1 MYRIRYLL
9 IAATFTIIS
18 AVTAQKSFAEQ
29 KYWLDGRNVEA
40 QEPTPGNATID
51 ISTLST
57 GPHWLTIISK
67 DEAGVWSSPVTTSF
81 IVPYE
86 TADGKSIVEHQYW
99 IDGKIEAKISQGE
112 KPSAISIET
121 LKPGVHT
128 FSVRVKDNT
137 GRFSPHTTKHFIV
150 PPAVA
155 GESIVEHQ
163 YWIDGKMEAKVTKGQ
178 MISAIDVSTLS
189 PGVHTFTV
197 RVKDNTG
204 RFSPQTTKHFIV
216 PFNEIAVAEKSIVE
230 HQYWIDGKVEA
241 KVTKGQMPSAID
253 VSTLSPGV
261 HTFTVRVKD
270 NTGRLS
276 PHVTKYFIVPFEDAD
291 DKSIV
296 EHQYWIDDNLEASV
310 SQNDKPSIIDIS
322 TLKPGL
328 HSLTVRVK
336 DSTGKWS
343 SQTARHFVLK
353 EDGVVEDATITHGIY
368 WFDDDL
374 INATAVV
381 LNSESGEV
389 DIDIKD
395 IEGGTHTLW
404 WRCFD
409 SNGALSDARSVSFL
423 SQGYATFTVPS
434 SGIGTFS
441 SATNIMLPEGL
452 NAYYCTDNEVVNE
465 CAAINLKKI
474 DGKVIN
480 EGAAMNLKKIDDKV
494 INANT
499 GVILSGT
506 PGKTY
511 KIYPTEDVGAETP
524 GNNLIAAVSG
534 TDITTVDGEYTNFT
548 LEEWQFAK
556 VAENATMPD
565 NSAYLHLPT
574 GNVGD
579 VSTIIVNDPEM
590 MTQDDDGYYLIA
602 TARNWIEFS
611 KIVETDKSANAKMI
625 ADVDLGDN
633 QVHIGPQ
640 DRDAYTGIFD
650 GQGHTLTVAY
660 VGKSNEIVAPFTRVR
675 GATIKNIHIAGSMK
689 SIFAYM
695 GVVGVVI
702 GSNPSTISNVWNSA
716 TMDIKSDAWV
726 QSGTILGGFKEQGIV
741 VISDCLFTGTFSS
754 DYGYYSGCFVGF
766 DYDSG
771 SITVNNC
778 LSTGTFI
785 MSGTSF
791 HGNHTNCYVKS
802 FPASYPSGVNVATNE
817 GLSDGTI
824 ATALQADREV
834 GTWIQDPNLGIPML
848 KVFSGDKYITY
859 TVPASGMGTFSTN
872 TPVQVPDGLLA
883 YYCRS
888 EMKDGTNGLAIYVR
902 RVEGDVIDSNT
913 GGVLLSGTPGVTY
926 QLHYT
931 SGAGATTV
939 NNSLIPVIEST
950 NVNGIDGEYY
960 NFMLKDEDFVKID
973 GTALMPANSAY
984 LHLPGSIVGDAGKI
998 EINYDIVSGV
1008 VTPVVD
1014 YKPDSYD
1021 YIFNLNGQRMS
1032 EPSKGVNIINRRKVI
1047 VR

>member
-99 IDGKIEAKISQGE
+99 IDGKLEAKVSQGE

-204 RFSPQTTKHFIV
+204 R
-216 PFNEIAVAEKSIVE
+216 
-230 HQYWIDGKVEA
+230 
-241 KVTKGQMPSAID
+241 
-253 VSTLSPGV
+253 
-261 HTFTVRVKD
+261 
-270 NTGRLS
+270 LS

-310 SQNDKPSIIDIS
+310 SQNNKPSIIDIS

-328 HSLTVRVK
+328 HSLTVRAK

-465 CAAINLKKI
+465 GAAINLKKI
-474 DGKVIN
+474 DG
-480 EGAAMNLKKIDDKV
+480 KV

-556 VAENATMPD
+556 VAENATMPG

-716 TMDIKSDAWV
+716 TMDIKSGAWV

-834 GTWIQDPNLGIPML
+834 ETWIQDPNLDIPML

-859 TVPASGMGTFSTN
+859 TVPASGIGTFSTN

-939 NNSLIPVIEST
+939 NNSLVPVVEST
-950 NVNGIDGEYY
+950 NVKGIDGEYY

-998 EINYDIVSGV
+998 EIN
-1008 VTPVVD
+1008 
-1014 YKPDSYD
+1014 
-1021 YIFNLNGQRMS
+1021 L
-1032 EPSKGVNIINRRKVI
+1032 
-1047 VR
+1047 

>member
-1 MYRIRYLL
+1 MPMYRIRYLL

-99 IDGKIEAKISQGE
+99 IDGKIEAKVSQGE

-128 FSVRVKDNT
+128 FAVRVKDNT

-163 YWIDGKMEAKVTKGQ
+163 YWIDGKFEAKVTKGQ

-204 RFSPQTTKHFIV
+204 RLSPQTTKHFIV
-216 PFNEIAVAEKSIVE
+216 PFNEIAVADKSIVE
-230 HQYWIDGKVEA
+230 HQYWIDGKMES
-241 KVTKGQMPSAID
+241 KFTQGQMISAID

-276 PHVTKYFIVPFEDAD
+276 SHVTKYFIVPYEDAD

-296 EHQYWIDDNLEASV
+296 EHQYWIDDKLEAIV
-310 SQNDKPSIIDIS
+310 SQNEKPSIIDIS

-353 EDGVVEDATITHGIY
+353 EEGVVEDATITHGIY

-395 IEGGTHTLW
+395 VEGGTHNLW
-404 WRCFD
+404 WRCAD
-409 SNGALSDARSVSFL
+409 SKGALSDARSVSFM
-423 SQGYATFTVPS
+423 SQGYASFTVPS

-441 SATNIMLPEGL
+441 SSTNIMLPEGL
-452 NAYYCTDNEVVNE
+452 NAYYCTDNEVVD
-465 CAAINLKKI
+465 K
-474 DGKVIN
+474 
-480 EGAAMNLKKIDDKV
+480 GAAMNLKKINGKV

-511 KIYPTEDVGAETP
+511 KLYPTEEVGAETP

-534 TDITTVDGEYTNFT
+534 SDITTVDGEYTNFT
-548 LEEWQFAK
+548 LGEWQFVK
-556 VAENATMPD
+556 VTETATMPE

-574 GNVGD
+574 GSIGD
-579 VSTIIVNDPEM
+579 VSTIIVNDPEKL
-590 MTQDDDGYYLIA
+590 TKDKFGYYLIA
-602 TARNWIEFS
+602 NARNWIEFS

-660 VGKSNEIVAPFTRVR
+660 VGKSNEVVAPFTRVR

-695 GVVGVVI
+695 GVVGIVI

-716 TMDIKSDAWV
+716 TMDIKSGDWV
-726 QSGTILGGFKEQGIV
+726 QSGAILGGFKESGKV

-754 DYGYYSGCFVGF
+754 SYGYYSGCFVGYN
-766 DYDSG
+766 YDSG

-785 MSGTSF
+785 MSGPSF
-791 HGNHTNCYVKS
+791 HGNYTNCYVKS
-802 FPASYPSGVNVATNE
+802 FPAAYPSGVNVATNE

-834 GTWIQDPNLGIPML
+834 ETWIQDPNLGIPML

-859 TVPASGMGTFSTN
+859 TVPASGIGTFSTN

-888 EMKDGTNGLAIYVR
+888 EMKNKNGLGIFVR
-902 RVEGDVIDSNT
+902 YVEGDVIDANT
-913 GGVLLSGTPGVTY
+913 GVLLSGTPGATY
-926 QLHYT
+926 QLYYT
-931 SGAGATTV
+931 AEAGVATESNTLV
-939 NNSLIPVIEST
+939 PVVEST
-950 NVNGIDGEYY
+950 DVSGVDGEYA
-960 NFMLKDEDFVKID
+960 NFVMEGGEFVKID
-973 GTALMPANSAY
+973 GTAKLPANSAY
-984 LHLPGSIVGDAGKI
+984 LHLPVEIVGNATKI
-998 EINYDIVSGV
+998 VIDYGIITGV
-1008 VTPVVD
+1008 DTPEVD
-1014 YKPDSYD
+1014 YKTDRFDNIY
-1021 YIFNLNGQRMS
+1021 NLNGQRMS
-1032 EPSKGVNIINRRKVI
+1032 EPLKGVNIINGRKVI
-1047 VR
+1047 IKR

>member
-1 MYRIRYLL
+1 MPMYRIRYLL

-99 IDGKIEAKISQGE
+99 IDGKLEAKVSQGE

-128 FSVRVKDNT
+128 FTVRVKDNT

-163 YWIDGKMEAKVTKGQ
+163 YWIDGKM
-178 MISAIDVSTLS
+178 
-189 PGVHTFTV
+189 
-197 RVKDNTG
+197 
-204 RFSPQTTKHFIV
+204 
-216 PFNEIAVAEKSIVE
+216 
-230 HQYWIDGKVEA
+230 EA

-310 SQNDKPSIIDIS
+310 SQNNKPSIIDIS

-353 EDGVVEDATITHGIY
+353 EEGVVEDATITHGIY

-465 CAAINLKKI
+465 GAAINLKKI
-474 DGKVIN
+474 DG
-480 EGAAMNLKKIDDKV
+480 KV

-556 VAENATMPD
+556 VAENATMPG

-695 GVVGVVI
+695 GVVGIVI

-716 TMDIKSDAWV
+716 TMDINSGAWV
-726 QSGTILGGFKEQGIV
+726 QSGTILGGFKERGIV

-785 MSGTSF
+785 MSGTNF

-802 FPASYPSGVNVATNE
+802 FPAAYPSGVNVATNE

-834 GTWIQDPNLGIPML
+834 ETWVQDPNLGIPML

-888 EMKDGTNGLAIYVR
+888 EMKDDTNGLAIYVR

-939 NNSLIPVIEST
+939 SNSLVPVVEST

>member
-99 IDGKIEAKISQGE
+99 IDGKIEAKVSQGE
-112 KPSAISIET
+112 KPSVISIET

-163 YWIDGKMEAKVTKGQ
+163 YWIDGKM
-178 MISAIDVSTLS
+178 
-189 PGVHTFTV
+189 
-197 RVKDNTG
+197 
-204 RFSPQTTKHFIV
+204 
-216 PFNEIAVAEKSIVE
+216 
-230 HQYWIDGKVEA
+230 EA

-310 SQNDKPSIIDIS
+310 SQNNKPSIIDIS

-465 CAAINLKKI
+465 GVAINLKKI
-474 DGKVIN
+474 DG
-480 EGAAMNLKKIDDKV
+480 KV

-556 VAENATMPD
+556 VAENATMPG

-574 GNVGD
+574 GNIGD

-726 QSGTILGGFKEQGIV
+726 QSGTILGGFKERGIV

-785 MSGTSF
+785 MSGTNF

-939 NNSLIPVIEST
+939 SNSLVPVVEST

>member
-99 IDGKIEAKISQGE
+99 IDGKLEAKVSQGE

-178 MISAIDVSTLS
+178 M
-189 PGVHTFTV
+189 
-197 RVKDNTG
+197 
-204 RFSPQTTKHFIV
+204 
-216 PFNEIAVAEKSIVE
+216 
-230 HQYWIDGKVEA
+230 
-241 KVTKGQMPSAID
+241 PSAID
-253 VSTLSPGV
+253 VSTLTPGV

-310 SQNDKPSIIDIS
+310 SQNNKPSIIDIS

-465 CAAINLKKI
+465 GAAINLKKI
-474 DGKVIN
+474 DG
-480 EGAAMNLKKIDDKV
+480 KV

-556 VAENATMPD
+556 VAENATMPG

-574 GNVGD
+574 GSIGD

-695 GVVGVVI
+695 GVVGIVI
-702 GSNPSTISNVWNSA
+702 GSNPSTISNLWNSA
-716 TMDIKSDAWV
+716 TMDIKSGAWV

-785 MSGTSF
+785 MSGTNF

-888 EMKDGTNGLAIYVR
+888 EMKDDTNGLAIYVR
-902 RVEGDVIDSNT
+902 RMEGDVIDSNT

-939 NNSLIPVIEST
+939 NNSLVPVVEST

-1032 EPSKGVNIINRRKVI
+1032 EPRKGVNIINRRKVI

>member
-99 IDGKIEAKISQGE
+99 IDGKIEAKVSQGE

-150 PPAVA
+150 P
-155 GESIVEHQ
+155 
-163 YWIDGKMEAKVTKGQ
+163 
-178 MISAIDVSTLS
+178 
-189 PGVHTFTV
+189 
-197 RVKDNTG
+197 
-204 RFSPQTTKHFIV
+204 
-216 PFNEIAVAEKSIVE
+216 FNELAVAEKSIVE

-465 CAAINLKKI
+465 
-474 DGKVIN
+474 
-480 EGAAMNLKKIDDKV
+480 GAAMNLKKIDGKV

-556 VAENATMPD
+556 VAENATMPG

-695 GVVGVVI
+695 GVVGIVI

-716 TMDIKSDAWV
+716 TMDIKSGAWV

-766 DYDSG
+766 DYDYG

-785 MSGTSF
+785 MSGTNF

-859 TVPASGMGTFSTN
+859 TVPASGIGTFSTN

-888 EMKDGTNGLAIYVR
+888 EMKDDTNGLAIYVR

-939 NNSLIPVIEST
+939 SNSLVPVVEST

-984 LHLPGSIVGDAGKI
+984 LHLPGSIVSDAGKI

>member
-67 DEAGVWSSPVTTSF
+67 DEAGVWSSPVTKSF

-99 IDGKIEAKISQGE
+99 IDGKMEAKVTQGQ
-112 KPSAISIET
+112 KPSAINIET
-121 LKPGVHT
+121 LNPGVHT
-128 FSVRVKDNT
+128 FTVRVKDNT
-137 GRFSPHTTKHFIV
+137 GKWSPQVVKHFIV
-150 PPAVA
+150 PFNEIAVTDK
-155 GESIVEHQ
+155 SIVEHQ
-163 YWIDGKMEAKVTKGQ
+163 YWIDGKMEAKVTQGQ

-189 PGVHTFTV
+189 PGVHTLIL

-204 RFSPQTTKHFIV
+204 K
-216 PFNEIAVAEKSIVE
+216 
-230 HQYWIDGKVEA
+230 
-241 KVTKGQMPSAID
+241 
-253 VSTLSPGV
+253 LS
-261 HTFTVRVKD
+261 
-270 NTGRLS
+270 S
-276 PHVTKYFIVPFEDAD
+276 HVTKNFIMPYEDAD

-296 EHQYWIDDNLEASV
+296 EHQYWIDDKLEASV
-310 SQNDKPSIIDIS
+310 TQNDKPSIINIS

-336 DSTGKWS
+336 DSTGEWS

-368 WFDDDL
+368 WFDEDL
-374 INATAVV
+374 INATSVV
-381 LNSESGEV
+381 LDSESGEV

-395 IEGGTHTLW
+395 IEGGNHTLW
-404 WRCFD
+404 WRCVD

-423 SQGYATFTVPS
+423 SQGYASYTVPS

-441 SATNIMLPEGL
+441 SSTNIMLPEGL
-452 NAYYCTDNEVVNE
+452 NAYYCTDNE
-465 CAAINLKKI
+465 
-474 DGKVIN
+474 
-480 EGAAMNLKKIDDKV
+480 GAAMNLKKIDGKV

-511 KIYPTEDVGAETP
+511 NIYPTEEVGAETP

-548 LEEWQFAK
+548 LEEWQFVK
-556 VAENATMPD
+556 VAETITMPS

-574 GNVGD
+574 DNVGD
-579 VSTIIVNDPEM
+579 VSIITVNDPEM
-590 MTQDDDGYYLIA
+590 MTQDAKGYYLIA
-602 TARNWIEFS
+602 NARNWIEFS

-640 DRDAYTGIFD
+640 DNDAYTGIFD

-695 GVVGVVI
+695 GVVGIVI
-702 GSNPSTISNVWNSA
+702 GSDPSTISNVWNSA
-716 TMDIKSDAWV
+716 TMDIRSDAWV
-726 QSGTILGGFKEQGIV
+726 QSGAILGGFKERGNV
-741 VISDCLFTGTFSS
+741 VMSDCLFTGTFSS

-785 MSGTSF
+785 MSGTGF

-802 FPASYPSGVNVATNE
+802 FPATYPSGVNVATNE

-824 ATALQADREV
+824 ATALQADREAE
-834 GTWIQDPNLGIPML
+834 TWIQDPNLGIPML
-848 KVFSGDKYITY
+848 KVFTGDKYITY

-872 TPVQVPDGLLA
+872 TPVQVPNGLIA

-888 EMKDGTNGLAIYVR
+888 EMKHNTNGLAIYVR
-902 RVEGDVIDSNT
+902 RLEGDVIDSNT
-913 GGVLLSGTPGVTY
+913 GGVLLSGTPGATY

-931 SGAGATTV
+931 EETGVATESNTLV
-939 NNSLIPVIEST
+939 PVVEST
-950 NVNGIDGEYY
+950 DVNGVDGEYA
-960 NFMLKDEDFVKID
+960 NFVMEGGEFVKID
-973 GTALMPANSAY
+973 GTASLPANSAY
-984 LHLPGSIVGDAGKI
+984 LHLLGSLVDDAEKI
-998 EINYDIVSGV
+998 EINYDIVTGV
-1008 VTPVVD
+1008 DTPVLD
-1014 YKPDSYD
+1014 YKPDNYD
-1021 YIFNLNGQRMS
+1021 YIFNLNGLRMS
-1032 EPSKGVNIINRRKVI
+1032 KPRKGVNIINGRKVI

>member
-99 IDGKIEAKISQGE
+99 IDGKLEAKVSQGE

-204 RFSPQTTKHFIV
+204 R
-216 PFNEIAVAEKSIVE
+216 
-230 HQYWIDGKVEA
+230 
-241 KVTKGQMPSAID
+241 
-253 VSTLSPGV
+253 
-261 HTFTVRVKD
+261 
-270 NTGRLS
+270 LS

-310 SQNDKPSIIDIS
+310 SQNNKPSIIDIS

-465 CAAINLKKI
+465 GAAINLKKI
-474 DGKVIN
+474 DG
-480 EGAAMNLKKIDDKV
+480 KV

-556 VAENATMPD
+556 VAENATMPG

-716 TMDIKSDAWV
+716 TMDIKSGAWV

-766 DYDSG
+766 DYDSS

-859 TVPASGMGTFSTN
+859 TVPASGIGTFSTN

-888 EMKDGTNGLAIYVR
+888 EMKDDTNGLAIYVR

-939 NNSLIPVIEST
+939 NNSLVPVVEST
-950 NVNGIDGEYY
+950 NVKGIDGEYY

-1032 EPSKGVNIINRRKVI
+1032 EPRKGVNIINRRKVI

>member
-99 IDGKIEAKISQGE
+99 IDGKIEAKVSQGE

-163 YWIDGKMEAKVTKGQ
+163 YWIDGKM
-178 MISAIDVSTLS
+178 
-189 PGVHTFTV
+189 
-197 RVKDNTG
+197 
-204 RFSPQTTKHFIV
+204 
-216 PFNEIAVAEKSIVE
+216 
-230 HQYWIDGKVEA
+230 EA

-310 SQNDKPSIIDIS
+310 SQNNKPSIIDIS

-465 CAAINLKKI
+465 GVAINLKKI

-480 EGAAMNLKKIDDKV
+480 EGAAMNLKKIDGKV
-494 INANT
+494 INANA

-556 VAENATMPD
+556 VAENATMPG

-726 QSGTILGGFKEQGIV
+726 QSGTILGGFKERGIV

-785 MSGTSF
+785 MSGTNF

-888 EMKDGTNGLAIYVR
+888 EMKDDTNGLAIYVR

-939 NNSLIPVIEST
+939 SNSLVPVVEST

-1032 EPSKGVNIINRRKVI
+1032 EPRKGVNIINRRKVI

>member
-99 IDGKIEAKISQGE
+99 IDGKLEAKVSQGE

-150 PPAVA
+150 PFNELAVA
-155 GESIVEHQ
+155 EKSIVEHQ

-178 MISAIDVSTLS
+178 M
-189 PGVHTFTV
+189 
-197 RVKDNTG
+197 
-204 RFSPQTTKHFIV
+204 
-216 PFNEIAVAEKSIVE
+216 
-230 HQYWIDGKVEA
+230 
-241 KVTKGQMPSAID
+241 PSAID
-253 VSTLSPGV
+253 VSTLTPGV

-310 SQNDKPSIIDIS
+310 SQNNKPSIIDIS

-465 CAAINLKKI
+465 GAAINLKKI
-474 DGKVIN
+474 DG
-480 EGAAMNLKKIDDKV
+480 KV

-556 VAENATMPD
+556 VAENATMPG

-574 GNVGD
+574 GSIGD

-695 GVVGVVI
+695 GVVGIVI
-702 GSNPSTISNVWNSA
+702 GSNPSTISNLWNSA
-716 TMDIKSDAWV
+716 TMDIKSGAWV

-785 MSGTSF
+785 MSGTNF

-888 EMKDGTNGLAIYVR
+888 EMKDDTNGLAIYVR
-902 RVEGDVIDSNT
+902 RMEGDVIDSNT

-939 NNSLIPVIEST
+939 NNSLVPVVEST

-1032 EPSKGVNIINRRKVI
+1032 EPRKGVNIINRRKVI

>member
-9 IAATFTIIS
+9 IAATFTIIT

-99 IDGKIEAKISQGE
+99 IDGKIEAKVSQGE

-128 FSVRVKDNT
+128 FAVRVKDNT

-163 YWIDGKMEAKVTKGQ
+163 YWIDGKMESKFTQGQ

-204 RFSPQTTKHFIV
+204 R
-216 PFNEIAVAEKSIVE
+216 
-230 HQYWIDGKVEA
+230 
-241 KVTKGQMPSAID
+241 
-253 VSTLSPGV
+253 LS
-261 HTFTVRVKD
+261 
-270 NTGRLS
+270 S
-276 PHVTKYFIVPFEDAD
+276 HVTKYFIVPYEDAD

-296 EHQYWIDDNLEASV
+296 EHQYWIDDKLEAIV
-310 SQNDKPSIIDIS
+310 SQNEKPSIIDIS

-353 EDGVVEDATITHGIY
+353 EEGVVEDATITHGIY

-395 IEGGTHTLW
+395 VEGGTHNLW
-404 WRCFD
+404 WRCAD
-409 SNGALSDARSVSFL
+409 SKGALSDARSVSFL
-423 SQGYATFTVPS
+423 SQGYASFTVPS

-441 SATNIMLPEGL
+441 SSTNIMLPEGL
-452 NAYYCTDNEVVNE
+452 NAYYCTDNEVV
-465 CAAINLKKI
+465 
-474 DGKVIN
+474 D
-480 EGAAMNLKKIDDKV
+480 EGAAMNLKKIDGKV

-511 KIYPTEDVGAETP
+511 KLYPTEEVGAETP

-534 TDITTVDGEYTNFT
+534 SDITTVDGEYTNFT
-548 LEEWQFAK
+548 LGEWQFVK
-556 VAENATMPD
+556 VTETATMPG

-574 GNVGD
+574 GSIGD
-579 VSTIIVNDPEM
+579 VSTIIVNDPEKL
-590 MTQDDDGYYLIA
+590 TKDKFGYYLIA
-602 TARNWIEFS
+602 NARNWIEFS

-640 DRDAYTGIFD
+640 DNDAYTGIFD

-660 VGKSNEIVAPFTRVR
+660 VGKSKEVVAPFTRVR

-695 GVVGVVI
+695 GVVGIVI
-702 GSNPSTISNVWNSA
+702 GNNPSTISNVWNSA
-716 TMDIKSDAWV
+716 TMDIKSGDWV
-726 QSGTILGGFKEQGIV
+726 QSGAILGGFKERG
-741 VISDCLFTGTFSS
+741 
-754 DYGYYSGCFVGF
+754 
-766 DYDSG
+766 
-771 SITVNNC
+771 
-778 LSTGTFI
+778 
-785 MSGTSF
+785 
-791 HGNHTNCYVKS
+791 
-802 FPASYPSGVNVATNE
+802 
-817 GLSDGTI
+817 
-824 ATALQADREV
+824 EV
-834 GTWIQDPNLGIPML
+834 
-848 KVFSGDKYITY
+848 
-859 TVPASGMGTFSTN
+859 
-872 TPVQVPDGLLA
+872 
-883 YYCRS
+883 
-888 EMKDGTNGLAIYVR
+888 
-902 RVEGDVIDSNT
+902 
-913 GGVLLSGTPGVTY
+913 
-926 QLHYT
+926 
-931 SGAGATTV
+931 
-939 NNSLIPVIEST
+939 
-950 NVNGIDGEYY
+950 
-960 NFMLKDEDFVKID
+960 
-973 GTALMPANSAY
+973 
-984 LHLPGSIVGDAGKI
+984 
-998 EINYDIVSGV
+998 
-1008 VTPVVD
+1008 
-1014 YKPDSYD
+1014 
-1021 YIFNLNGQRMS
+1021 
-1032 EPSKGVNIINRRKVI
+1032 
-1047 VR
+1047 

>member
-99 IDGKIEAKISQGE
+99 IDGKLEAKVSQGE

-163 YWIDGKMEAKVTKGQ
+163 YWIDGKMESKFTQGQ
-178 MISAIDVSTLS
+178 MI
-189 PGVHTFTV
+189 
-197 RVKDNTG
+197 
-204 RFSPQTTKHFIV
+204 
-216 PFNEIAVAEKSIVE
+216 
-230 HQYWIDGKVEA
+230 
-241 KVTKGQMPSAID
+241 SAID

-465 CAAINLKKI
+465 GAAINLKKI

-480 EGAAMNLKKIDDKV
+480 EGAAMNLKKIDGKV

-511 KIYPTEDVGAETP
+511 KIYPTEEVGAETP

-534 TDITTVDGEYTNFT
+534 TDITTVDGEYTNCT
-548 LEEWQFAK
+548 LGEWQFVK
-556 VAENATMPD
+556 VTETATMPG

-574 GNVGD
+574 GSIGD
-579 VSTIIVNDPEM
+579 VSTIIVNDPEKL
-590 MTQDDDGYYLIA
+590 TKDKFGYYLIA
-602 TARNWIEFS
+602 NARNWIEFS

-640 DRDAYTGIFD
+640 DNDAYTGIFD

-660 VGKSNEIVAPFTRVR
+660 VGKSKEVVAPFTRVR

-695 GVVGVVI
+695 GVVGIVI

-716 TMDIKSDAWV
+716 TMDIKSGDWV
-726 QSGTILGGFKEQGIV
+726 QSGAILGGFKERGIV

-785 MSGTSF
+785 MSGPSF
-791 HGNHTNCYVKS
+791 HGNYTNCYVKS
-802 FPASYPSGVNVATNE
+802 FPATYPSGVNVATNE

-834 GTWIQDPNLGIPML
+834 ETWVQDPNLGIPML

-859 TVPASGMGTFSTN
+859 TVPASGIGTFSTN

-888 EMKDGTNGLAIYVR
+888 EMKDDTNGLAIYVR

-939 NNSLIPVIEST
+939 SNSLVPVVEST
-950 NVNGIDGEYY
+950 NIKGIDGEYY

>member
-18 AVTAQKSFAEQ
+18 AVTAQKSFSEQ

-99 IDGKIEAKISQGE
+99 IDGKMEAKVTKGQMI
-112 KPSAISIET
+112 SAIDVSM
-121 LKPGVHT
+121 LSPGVHT
-128 FSVRVKDNT
+128 FTVRVKDNT

-150 PPAVA
+150 PFNELAVA
-155 GESIVEHQ
+155 EKSIVEHQ

-178 MISAIDVSTLS
+178 M
-189 PGVHTFTV
+189 
-197 RVKDNTG
+197 
-204 RFSPQTTKHFIV
+204 
-216 PFNEIAVAEKSIVE
+216 
-230 HQYWIDGKVEA
+230 
-241 KVTKGQMPSAID
+241 PSAID
-253 VSTLSPGV
+253 VSTLTPGV

-276 PHVTKYFIVPFEDAD
+276 PHMTKYFIVPFEDAD

-310 SQNDKPSIIDIS
+310 SQNNKPSIIDIS

-465 CAAINLKKI
+465 GAAINLKKI

-480 EGAAMNLKKIDDKV
+480 EGAAMNLKKIDGKV

-556 VAENATMPD
+556 VAENATMPG

-785 MSGTSF
+785 MSGTNF

-859 TVPASGMGTFSTN
+859 TVPASGIGTFSTN

-939 NNSLIPVIEST
+939 SNSLVPVVEST
-950 NVNGIDGEYY
+950 NVKGIDGEYY

-1032 EPSKGVNIINRRKVI
+1032 EPRKGVNIINRRKVI

>member
-99 IDGKIEAKISQGE
+99 IDGKIEAKVSQGE

-197 RVKDNTG
+197 RVKD
-204 RFSPQTTKHFIV
+204 
-216 PFNEIAVAEKSIVE
+216 
-230 HQYWIDGKVEA
+230 
-241 KVTKGQMPSAID
+241 
-253 VSTLSPGV
+253 
-261 HTFTVRVKD
+261 
-270 NTGRLS
+270 
-276 PHVTKYFIVPFEDAD
+276 
-291 DKSIV
+291 
-296 EHQYWIDDNLEASV
+296 
-310 SQNDKPSIIDIS
+310 
-322 TLKPGL
+322 
-328 HSLTVRVK
+328 
-336 DSTGKWS
+336 STGKWS

-395 IEGGTHTLW
+395 VEGGTHNLW
-404 WRCFD
+404 WRCAD
-409 SNGALSDARSVSFL
+409 SKGALSNARSVSFL
-423 SQGYATFTVPS
+423 SQGYASFTVPS

-441 SATNIMLPEGL
+441 SSTNIMLPEGL

-465 CAAINLKKI
+465 GAAINLKKI

-480 EGAAMNLKKIDDKV
+480 ESAAMNLKKIDGKV

-556 VAENATMPD
+556 VAENATMPG

-574 GNVGD
+574 GSIGD

-695 GVVGVVI
+695 GVVGIVI

-726 QSGTILGGFKEQGIV
+726 QSGTILGGLKEQGIV

-766 DYDSG
+766 DYDSS

-859 TVPASGMGTFSTN
+859 TVPASGIGTFSTN

-931 SGAGATTV
+931 SEAGATTV
-939 NNSLIPVIEST
+939 NNSLVPVIEST
-950 NVNGIDGEYY
+950 NVKGIDGEYY

>member
-99 IDGKIEAKISQGE
+99 IDGKLEAKVSQGE

-204 RFSPQTTKHFIV
+204 R
-216 PFNEIAVAEKSIVE
+216 
-230 HQYWIDGKVEA
+230 
-241 KVTKGQMPSAID
+241 
-253 VSTLSPGV
+253 
-261 HTFTVRVKD
+261 
-270 NTGRLS
+270 LS

-310 SQNDKPSIIDIS
+310 SQNNKPSIIDIS

-353 EDGVVEDATITHGIY
+353 EEGVVEDATITHGIY

-465 CAAINLKKI
+465 GAAINLKKI
-474 DGKVIN
+474 DG
-480 EGAAMNLKKIDDKV
+480 KV

-556 VAENATMPD
+556 VAENATMPG

-726 QSGTILGGFKEQGIV
+726 QSGTILGGFKERGIV

-785 MSGTSF
+785 MSGTNF

-888 EMKDGTNGLAIYVR
+888 EMKDDTNGLAIYVR

-939 NNSLIPVIEST
+939 SNSLVPVVEST

-1032 EPSKGVNIINRRKVI
+1032 EPRKGVNIINRRKVI